1 MSKLEFIKLFFNN
14 NEEVLT
20 LIENLLT
27 DSQQPIECEME
38 H

>member
-14 NEEVLT
+14 DEEVLS

-27 DSQQPIECEME
+27 DSQQLIECEME